1 MYSMDKNK
9 TEDVFQV
16 FVKNQDIIDKNVDI
30 VIELNVIQKNMN

>member
-30 VIELNVIQKNMN
+30 VIELNVTQKNMN

>member
-16 FVKNQDIIDKNVDI
+16 FVKNQDIIDKNVNI
-30 VIELNVIQKNMN
+30 VIELNVTQKNMN

>member
-1 MYSMDKNK
+1 MIEQENK

-30 VIELNVIQKNMN
+30 VIELNVTQKNMN